1 MVGLLLICL
10 SVIALNYFKSDKT
23 EKGENAEAKESKIP
37 EVDEYGGIHLEK
49 VGDKVRKKNWGTFR
63 LLETKS
69 INEAFELA
77 PMVITV
83 KDIRRIQLS
92 SLTDEAKE
100 ELKSYKGLSFE
111 EAYSIYY
118 KENLSMEEIDQ
129 QAALSK
135 TDIDEE
141 VSYLEITY
149 SIENKDSKEL
159 QFFSMEN
166 VTFND
171 NLTYDVPSKNFIHSG
186 DTFMGTKKVSRSDYQ
201 PGELRKGTIGLL
213 VDPEAKLDRLDSFS
227 FTTDDIAD
235 GESHELLVDGTSFE
249 IPLKGK

>member
-49 VGDKVRKKNWGTFR
+49 VGDKVRQKNWGTFR

-100 ELKSYKGLSFE
+100 ELKSYTGLSFE
-111 EAYSIYY
+111 RPIRYIIKRIYPWRKSINGRCCL
-118 KENLSMEEIDQ
+118 KRISMKRFLI
-129 QAALSK
+129 
-135 TDIDEE
+135 
-141 VSYLEITY
+141 
-149 SIENKDSKEL
+149 
-159 QFFSMEN
+159 
-166 VTFND
+166 
-171 NLTYDVPSKNFIHSG
+171 
-186 DTFMGTKKVSRSDYQ
+186 
-201 PGELRKGTIGLL
+201 
-213 VDPEAKLDRLDSFS
+213 
-227 FTTDDIAD
+227 
-235 GESHELLVDGTSFE
+235 
-249 IPLKGK
+249 

>member
-1 MVGLLLICL
+1 MLICL
-10 SVIALNYFKSDKT
+10 SVIAFNYFGSDKN
-23 EKGENAEAKESKIP
+23 EKGKKAEAKESKIP
-37 EVDEYGGIHLEK
+37 EVQEYGGTYLKK
-49 VGDKVRKKNWGTFR
+49 VGDKVRQKNWGTFT

-69 INEAFELA
+69 INESFELA
-77 PMVITV
+77 PMVITI

-92 SLTDEAKE
+92 SLTDEIKE
-100 ELKSYKGLSFE
+100 ELKSYTGLSFE

-135 TDIDEE
+135 TDIDEK

-149 SIENKDSKEL
+149 SVENKDLKEL

-171 NLTYDVPSKNFIHSG
+171 DLTYDVPSKTFIHSG
-186 DTFMGTKKVSRSDYQ
+186 DTFIGTKKVSRSDYQ
-201 PGELRKGTIGLL
+201 PGETRKGTIGLL
-213 VDPEAKLDRLDSFS
+213 VDPEENFDRLDSFS

-235 GESHELLVDGTSFE
+235 GESHELLVEGTSFE

>member
-1 MVGLLLICL
+1 MQ
-10 SVIALNYFKSDKT
+10 
-23 EKGENAEAKESKIP
+23 
-37 EVDEYGGIHLEK
+37 EYGGTYLEK
-49 VGDKVRKKNWGTFR
+49 VGDKVRQINWGTFT
-63 LLETKS
+63 LLETKP
-69 INEAFELA
+69 INESFELA
-77 PMVITV
+77 SMVITI

-92 SLTDEAKE
+92 SLTDEVKG
-100 ELKSYKGLSFE
+100 ELKTYTGLSFD

-141 VSYLEITY
+141 VSYLEVTY
-149 SIENKDSKEL
+149 SVENKDSKEL

-171 NLTYDVPSKNFIHSG
+171 DLTYDVPSKNFIHFE
-186 DTFMGTKKVSRSDYQ
+186 DTLMGTKKVSRSDYQ
-201 PGELRKGTIGLL
+201 PGEKRKGTIGLL
-213 VDPEAKLDRLDSFS
+213 VDPEDNFERLDSFT

>member
-1 MVGLLLICL
+1 MLICL
-10 SVIALNYFKSDKT
+10 NVIAFNYYGSDKT
-23 EKGENAEAKESKIP
+23 EKGKNAEDKESKIP
-37 EVDEYGGIHLEK
+37 EVQEYGGTHLKK
-49 VGDKVRKKNWGTFR
+49 VGDKVRQKNWAIFT

-69 INEAFELA
+69 INESFELT
-77 PMVITV
+77 PMVITI

-92 SLTDEAKE
+92 SLTDEVKE
-100 ELKSYKGLSFE
+100 EFKYYTGLSFE

-129 QAALSK
+129 KAALSK
-135 TDIDEE
+135 TDIDDE

-149 SIENKDSKEL
+149 SVENKDSKEI

-171 NLTYDVPSKNFIHSG
+171 DLTYEVPSKNFIHSG

-201 PGELRKGTIGLL
+201 PGETRNGTIGLL
-213 VDPEAKLDRLDSFS
+213 VDPEENFDRLDSFS

-235 GESHELLVDGTSFE
+235 GESHELLVEGTSFE

>member
-1 MVGLLLICL
+1 MLICL
-10 SVIALNYFKSDKT
+10 SVIAFNYFGSDKT
-23 EKGENAEAKESKIP
+23 EKGKNAVAQESKIP
-37 EVDEYGGIHLEK
+37 EVQEYGGTHLK
-49 VGDKVRKKNWGTFR
+49 NVGDKVRQKNWGTFT

-69 INEAFELA
+69 INESFELT
-77 PMVITV
+77 PMVITI

-92 SLTDEAKE
+92 SLTDEVKE
-100 ELKSYKGLSFE
+100 ELKSYTGLSFE

-129 QAALSK
+129 KAALSK
-135 TDIDEE
+135 TDIDDE

-149 SIENKDSKEL
+149 SVENKDSKEL

-166 VTFND
+166 FTFND
-171 NLTYDVPSKNFIHSG
+171 DLTYEVPSKNFIHSG

-201 PGELRKGTIGLL
+201 PGETRNGTIGLL
-213 VDPEAKLDRLDSFS
+213 VNPEENFDRLDSFS

-235 GESHELLVDGTSFE
+235 GESHELLVEGTSFE

>member
-1 MVGLLLICL
+1 MAGSILK
-10 SVIALNYFKSDKT
+10 KS
-23 EKGENAEAKESKIP
+23 
-37 EVDEYGGIHLEK
+37 GI
-49 VGDKVRKKNWGTFR
+49 RFAKKNWGTFR

-69 INEAFELA
+69 INESFELA
-77 PMVITV
+77 PMVITIE
-83 KDIRRIQLS
+83 DIRRIQLS
-92 SLTDEAKE
+92 SLTDEVKE
-100 ELKSYKGLSFE
+100 EFKSYTGLSFE

-129 QAALSK
+129 QASLSK
-135 TDIDEE
+135 TDIDEK

-149 SIENKDSKEL
+149 SVENKDSKEL

-166 VTFND
+166 VSFND
-171 NLTYDVPSKNFIHSG
+171 DLTYDVPSKNFIHSG

-201 PGELRKGTIGLL
+201 PGEMRKGTIGLL

-235 GESHELLVDGTSFE
+235 GESHELLVDGTSF
-249 IPLKGK
+249 

>member
-49 VGDKVRKKNWGTFR
+49 VGDKVRQKNWGTFR

-92 SLTDEAKE
+92 SLKMKQKRNSSPIRD
-100 ELKSYKGLSFE
+100 
-111 EAYSIYY
+111 
-118 KENLSMEEIDQ
+118 
-129 QAALSK
+129 
-135 TDIDEE
+135 
-141 VSYLEITY
+141 
-149 SIENKDSKEL
+149 
-159 QFFSMEN
+159 
-166 VTFND
+166 
-171 NLTYDVPSKNFIHSG
+171 
-186 DTFMGTKKVSRSDYQ
+186 
-201 PGELRKGTIGLL
+201 
-213 VDPEAKLDRLDSFS
+213 
-227 FTTDDIAD
+227 
-235 GESHELLVDGTSFE
+235 
-249 IPLKGK
+249 

>member
-49 VGDKVRKKNWGTFR
+49 VGDKVRQKNWGTFR

-92 SLTDEAKE
+92 SLTDEVKE
-100 ELKSYKGLSFE
+100 ELKSYTGLSFE

-118 KENLSMEEIDQ
+118 KENVSLGEID
-129 QAALSK
+129 
-135 TDIDEE
+135 
-141 VSYLEITY
+141 
-149 SIENKDSKEL
+149 
-159 QFFSMEN
+159 
-166 VTFND
+166 
-171 NLTYDVPSKNFIHSG
+171 
-186 DTFMGTKKVSRSDYQ
+186 
-201 PGELRKGTIGLL
+201 
-213 VDPEAKLDRLDSFS
+213 
-227 FTTDDIAD
+227 
-235 GESHELLVDGTSFE
+235 
-249 IPLKGK
+249 